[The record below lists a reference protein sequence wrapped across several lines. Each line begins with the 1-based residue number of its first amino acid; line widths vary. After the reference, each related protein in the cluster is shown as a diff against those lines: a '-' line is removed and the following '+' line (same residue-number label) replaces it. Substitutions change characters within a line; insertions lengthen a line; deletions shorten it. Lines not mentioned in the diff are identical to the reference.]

1 MYNEGKALVKDVN
14 KTIGEVKQIAKE
26 VKGIW
31 GWIGKLF
38 AQPTPDQGNQKVE
51 APKKKEKVKFDEK
64 AIYAEIGDQLVIFFK
79 NFRDCADAIRA
90 EEEKIEKIFDPD
102 GDTYERSIRLVIA
115 KTQLEQMGQNL
126 TDYMIYHVPPELKD
140 LYSRVNQMIG
150 TVKVKQELARK
161 AEVRK
166 RAQREAEARE
176 AADRAWFLS
185 ACTVMVIFVA
195 IYLAGLMWAIN
206 RVTHGGM

>member
-1 MYNEGKALVKDVN
+1 
-14 KTIGEVKQIAKE
+14 
-26 VKGIW
+26 
-31 GWIGKLF
+31 
-38 AQPTPDQGNQKVE
+38 
-51 APKKKEKVKFDEK
+51 
-64 AIYAEIGDQLVIFFK
+64 
-79 NFRDCADAIRA
+79 
-90 EEEKIEKIFDPD
+90 
-102 GDTYERSIRLVIA
+102 
-115 KTQLEQMGQNL
+115 MGQDL

-185 ACTVMVIFVA
+185 ACTVMIIFVA

>member
-1 MYNEGKALVKDVN
+1 
-14 KTIGEVKQIAKE
+14 
-26 VKGIW
+26 
-31 GWIGKLF
+31 
-38 AQPTPDQGNQKVE
+38 
-51 APKKKEKVKFDEK
+51 
-64 AIYAEIGDQLVIFFK
+64 
-79 NFRDCADAIRA
+79 
-90 EEEKIEKIFDPD
+90 
-102 GDTYERSIRLVIA
+102 
-115 KTQLEQMGQNL
+115 MGQNL

-206 RVTHGGM
+206 RASHGGM